1 MSKKSIILRKV
12 GGFYQT
18 FDDDALIISYF
29 FDYKIVNYK
38 CGFPIS
44 VIEKIINVLEENTIN
59 YTIKQEEEITKDFK
73 TKNNY
78 DKYLEKGKVKNDL
91 RKRIEK
97 ILGKLSELNEIELNK
112 LLDEIEEKINI

>member
-29 FDYKIVNYK
+29 FDYKIVNYI